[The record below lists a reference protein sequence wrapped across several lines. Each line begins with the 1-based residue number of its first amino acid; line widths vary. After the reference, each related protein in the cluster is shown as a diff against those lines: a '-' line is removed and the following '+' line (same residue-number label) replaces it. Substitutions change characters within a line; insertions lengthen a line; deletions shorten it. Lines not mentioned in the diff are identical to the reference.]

1 MGWGG
6 FVSWCLVFGAGGE
19 GQIPGSVFSFP
30 PSQLR
35 PVTGFSTLTKLI
47 NHLLPEIQSAAV
59 GPGRAHDQN
68 EIQRPFFFCISS
80 SKIGAGEL
88 NPRSPEAK
96 CWQRPGGFTCIL
108 ESQNQSGT
116 EEAAGGP
123 ALIMH
128 PQLYFIYLSP
138 FLRAD

>member
-1 MGWGG
+1 M
-6 FVSWCLVFGAGGE
+6 SWCLVFGVGGE
-19 GQIPGSVFSFP
+19 GQIPGSVLSFP

-68 EIQRPFFFCISS
+68 EIQRPFFFRNSS

-116 EEAAGGP
+116 EEAAGGTGTHYASP
-123 ALIMH
+123 VVFYL
-128 PQLYFIYLSP
+128 FIP
-138 FLRAD
+138 FFKS